1 MEVRLGAGE
10 SMANINLG
18 ATEIQEVYLGT
29 VLVWRNNVLPFF
41 ALSIN
46 GTVVSSNGTP
56 EEPLDQVEAAD
67 AVLSTFEYLDNISVT
82 ISNVND
88 EDMQYPVAFNLYKGD
103 FDLDE
108 TLTPIGAQVNVTGV
122 TPGLAGTW
130 NAHEGKVTPTGP
142 NAADYIETD
151 QLYSLVGV
159 DAEDGISIQY
169 FRITSTDSTDVQVV
183 TPFVNSG
190 GLFGPVTNAV
200 STQVGLMQTFNTQC
214 FDEESTTI
222 TFDRTTT
229 QPQRSQNQVRT
240 CSVTING
247 IADTPAVTCAGVS
260 LAQTISANSGP
271 SSFTDLTTGSVNVPN
286 GNWIT
291 GATAT
296 NNVGGPGPASIA
308 SLVSSVT
315 GTCSPGPLNGSACA
329 AALVT
334 CTQSDGS
341 ATVTTTTTPR
351 TQDRNCAGG
360 FIGGPILG
368 TPVTSTSTSAC
379 SYNYANPAFVPPAN
393 ISSAIFSIS
402 GNNSTNI
409 LYTYGANFSSALSDD
424 GNVGALRRIIA
435 GTVSWSNITA
445 GTSSSFSVSIT
456 ATEAGCAGSPGCGG
470 MTSVSDPAT
479 NPMSPLPSA
488 GDVVEFTLSVGPST
502 YNSGDGGNVA
512 GSGTATATHTW
523 S

>member
-56 EEPLDQVEAAD
+56 EVPLDPVEAAD
-67 AVLSTFEYLDNISVT
+67 AVLRTFEYLDNISVT

-88 EDMQYPVAFNLYKGD
+88 EDMQYPIAFNLYKGD

-108 TLTPIGAQVNVTGV
+108 TLTPIGTQVNVTGI

-130 NAHEGKVTPTGP
+130 NAHEGKVIPTGP
-142 NAADYIETD
+142 NAADYLETD

-169 FRITSTDSTDVQVV
+169 FRITSTDSSDTIVT

-200 STQVGLMQTFNTQC
+200 STQVGLMSTFNTQC
-214 FDEESTTI
+214 FDEMSTTI
-222 TFDRTTT
+222 TFNRTTT

-240 CSVTING
+240 CTVTING
-247 IADTPAVTCAGVS
+247 IEDTPALTCAGTP

-271 SSFTDLTTGSVNVPN
+271 SSFSDLTTGSVNNPN
-286 GNWIT
+286 PAWIT
-291 GATAT
+291 GATST
-296 NNVGGPGPASIA
+296 NNIGGPGPASIS

-315 GTCSPGPLNGSACA
+315 GTCAVGPLNGTPCA
-329 AALVT
+329 ASLAT
-334 CTQSDGS
+334 CTQSDGN

-368 TPVTSTSTSAC
+368 TPVTTTAPSAC
-379 SYNYANPAFVPPAN
+379 SYSYSNPAFVSPAN
-393 ISSAIFSIS
+393 ISSANLSIT
-402 GNNSTNI
+402 GNVSTSVN
-409 LYTYGANFSSALSDD
+409 YTYGANFSSALADD
-424 GNVGALRRIIA
+424 GNVGALRTIIA
-435 GTVSWSNITA
+435 GTMSWSNITA

-470 MTSVSDPAT
+470 MTSVSDPAL
-479 NPMSPLPSA
+479 NAMSPLPSV
-488 GDVVEFTLSVGPST
+488 GDVIEFTLSIGPGS

-512 GSGTATATHTW
+512 GSGTATATYTW